1 MPNPSLILMGK
12 LLVLGTWLVGAMG
25 FLWPETTTFGSLG
38 RMLFGVL
45 AVVHAVECGV
55 FYRTLTKTG
64 RPIGL
69 ELAQTFFFG
78 IVHYSEAKLLADAN
92 AGGEEPSA

>member
-1 MPNPSLILMGK
+1 MPSPSVILIGK
-12 LLVLGTWLVGAMG
+12 LLVLGTWVVSAMG
-25 FLWPETTTFGSLG
+25 FLFADTTTFGQLG

-45 AVVHAVECGV
+45 AIVHAVECGV

-69 ELAQTFFFG
+69 ELAQTFLFG
-78 IVHYSEAKLLADAN
+78 IIHYGEAKLLADAN
-92 AGGEEPSA
+92 AAPENPST